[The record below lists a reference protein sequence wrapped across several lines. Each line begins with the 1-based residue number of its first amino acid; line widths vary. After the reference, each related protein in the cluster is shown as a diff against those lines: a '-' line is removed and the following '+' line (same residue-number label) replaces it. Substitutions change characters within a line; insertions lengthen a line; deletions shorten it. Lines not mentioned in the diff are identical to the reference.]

1 MLQGF
6 QRGRQHQIVH
16 IVGDKRIVGGAN
28 TVLHGEIQTGGCFA
42 AARDAEEDHL
52 RLVKV
57 AQRDAIVMGE
67 GIIDG
72 GDTRIVFNQV
82 AGVEAVGTVGHR
94 RRVEVE
100 LLLQRGHQR
109 LHDILTKAFTLQNN
123 VAYFRDDDG
132 VEHQRS
138 NTGLLENR
146 VYLLLHGARAA
157 DIFDKRQG
165 YTAGGDRELRHDRM
179 TQNFRRNSG
188 TVGNIKDVAIYSTFH
203 FDHPV

>member
-1 MLQGF
+1 
-6 QRGRQHQIVH
+6 
-16 IVGDKRIVGGAN
+16 
-28 TVLHGEIQTGGCFA
+28 
-42 AARDAEEDHL
+42 
-52 RLVKV
+52 
-57 AQRDAIVMGE
+57 MGE

-72 GDTRIVFNQV
+72 GDTRIVFNQI

-132 VEHQRS
+132 VEHQRA
-138 NTGLLENR
+138 NTRLLIDG
-146 VYLLLHGARAA
+146 VDLLLHRPRAA
-157 DIFDKRQG
+157 DVFHKRQG
-165 YTAGGDRELRHDRM
+165 YAADGDRELRHHGM
-179 TQNFRRNSG
+179 PQHLRRDGG
-188 TVGNIKDVAIYSTFH
+188 TVRNIKYVAIYSTFH